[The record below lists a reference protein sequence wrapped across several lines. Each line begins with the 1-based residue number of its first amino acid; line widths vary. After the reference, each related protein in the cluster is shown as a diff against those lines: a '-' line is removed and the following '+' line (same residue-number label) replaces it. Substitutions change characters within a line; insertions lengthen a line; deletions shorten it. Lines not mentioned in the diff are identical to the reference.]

1 MKVLFN
7 LIELFYNE
15 IMIDDYINEK
25 MIIIEKALEDYFVQ
39 PPKFATKVY
48 ESMKY
53 TLFAKAKR
61 IRPLIMIMIAE
72 TFRIDIR
79 KILPFACAIE
89 YVHTSSLILDDLPCM
104 DDAKLRRGKAANHI
118 VFGEGISIL
127 AAIALLNH
135 AYCIIAKCSNS
146 VENSKLLKILEILTA
161 AISIEGLVGG
171 QSIDLLSK
179 EKKIQLEMLEYIH
192 RSKTASLFIASAKIS
207 AILCDVNTIEENA
220 IAHYAEFLGIAFQI
234 SDDLKDQLL
243 TEKEL
248 EKDANKDVSSTT
260 YLSYFDVED
269 TRRIICQLTDN
280 AISELSILSYDA
292 KLLVQLAEKLK
303 KI

>member
-1 MKVLFN
+1 
-7 LIELFYNE
+7 
-15 IMIDDYINEK
+15 MIDNYINEK
-25 MIIIEKALEDYFVQ
+25 MIMIEKALKDYFIQ

-48 ESMKY
+48 ESMRY
-53 TLFAKAKR
+53 TLFSKAKR
-61 IRPLIMIMIAE
+61 IRPLLMIMIAE
-72 TFRIDIR
+72 TFKCDIR

-104 DDAKLRRGKAANHI
+104 DDAKLRRDKPANHI
-118 VFGEGISIL
+118 VFGENISIL

-135 AYCIIAKCSNS
+135 AYSIIAKCNSN
-146 VENSKLLKILEILTA
+146 VENSKLLKIMEILTT

-179 EKKIQLEMLEYIH
+179 EKKIQLEMVEYIH
-192 RSKTASLFIASAKIS
+192 RFKTASLFIAAAKIS
-207 AILCDVNTIEENA
+207 AILCDANTVEENA
-220 IAHYAEFLGIAFQI
+220 VTHYAESLGNAFQI

-248 EKDANKDVSSTT
+248 GKDTKKDVSSTT
-260 YLSYFDVED
+260 YLSYFGVED
-269 TRRIICQLTDN
+269 TKKIIYQLIEN
-280 AISELSILSYDA
+280 AINKLSILSYDA
-292 KLLVQLAEKLK
+292 KLLIQLAEKLR